1 MTELSPSERR
11 TELNRRLDATLA
23 SADAGGLSLARSTVL
38 ECPDRWFGQ
47 LVALSYDAAADAP
60 DADAALPAATAVELL
75 RGYCRL
81 RYDLLTDRDDHA
93 AATDRDTTAVL
104 LAGDYLNSAAY
115 AAFSRV
121 EDGPPRDGFDALT
134 AALQTI
140 VEGFDA
146 AYARSAAESESL
158 LDDTV
163 GALGE
168 GAAVV
173 GATIA
178 GIDDPGR
185 EPFADLGRGFSAARH
200 VQRVLDSAGPDSLLP
215 LDVEE
220 RDLRRYGA
228 KRLREAEA
236 GLDRLAGSADAASLR
251 SFLAERAPDAIRS
264 EPQ

>member
-1 MTELSPSERR
+1 MTERSPSERR
-11 TELNRRLDATLA
+11 TELDRRLEATLA

-60 DADAALPAATAVELL
+60 DPDDALPAATAVELL

-81 RYDLLTDRDDHA
+81 RCDLLTDRDEDA
-93 AATDRDTTAVL
+93 DAPARDPTAVL

-115 AAFSRV
+115 AAFGRV
-121 EDGPPRDGFDALT
+121 PDGPPGDGFDALT
-134 AALQTI
+134 SALQSI

-146 AYARSAAESESL
+146 AYARSTGGDESL

-173 GATIA
+173 GATLA
-178 GIDDPGR
+178 GTDAPDR
-185 EPFADLGRGFSAARH
+185 ESFADLGRGFSAARH
-200 VQRVLDSAGPDSLLP
+200 VQRVLDGPHSLLP
-215 LDVEE
+215 EDVAEADVRE
-220 RDLRRYGA
+220 YGA
-228 KRLREAEA
+228 ARLREAHE
-236 GLDRLAGSADAASLR
+236 GLDRLASRADVESLR
-251 SFLAERAPDAIRS
+251 SFVAERSPDVIRC
-264 EPQ
+264 

>member
-11 TELNRRLDATLA
+11 TELDRRLEAALA
-23 SADAGGLSLARSTVL
+23 AADAGGLSLARSTVL

-47 LVALSYDAAADAP
+47 LAALSYDAVADAP
-60 DADAALPAATAVELL
+60 DSDAVLPAATAVELL

-81 RYDLLTDRDDHA
+81 RNDLLTERAATPDRD
-93 AATDRDTTAVL
+93 RTAVL

-115 AAFSRV
+115 AAFGRV
-121 EDGPPRDGFDALT
+121 EDGPSGDGFDALT
-134 AALQTI
+134 AAFQTI

-146 AYARSAAESESL
+146 AYARSAAEGESL

-173 GATIA
+173 GATLA
-178 GIDDPGR
+178 GIDDSGR
-185 EPFADLGRGFSAARH
+185 EPFADVGRGFSAARH
-200 VQRVLDSAGPDSLLP
+200 VQRVLDSARAESLLP
-215 LDVEE
+215 LDADE

-236 GLDRLAGSADAASLR
+236 GLDRLAGDAEAASLR

>member
-11 TELNRRLDATLA
+11 TELDRRLEATLA
-23 SADAGGLSLARSTVL
+23 AANAGGLSLARSTVL

-60 DADAALPAATAVELL
+60 DADTVLPAATSVELL

-81 RYDLLTDRDDHA
+81 RNDRLTDRA
-93 AATDRDTTAVL
+93 AASGRDRTAVL

-115 AAFSRV
+115 AAFGRV
-121 EDGPPRDGFDALT
+121 EDGPPRDSFDALS

-146 AYARSAAESESL
+146 AYARSAAESEAL

-173 GATIA
+173 GATLA
-178 GIDDPGR
+178 GIDDSGR
-185 EPFADLGRGFSAARH
+185 GPFADLGRGFSAARH
-200 VQRVLDSAGPDSLLP
+200 VQQVLDSAGPDSLLP